1 MKKAIGALIGTI
13 SLALSASPVRAGGF
27 VPAVEQVDR
36 LPFPA
41 QVRAAAA
48 AERALAKAPRE
59 DGCIRIDDMLFEVG
73 RMERTSAFTGE
84 SWPDHRVVFAFDDNV
99 TQANRGR
106 WLAAAALWESVCN
119 VAFREAENETAYILV
134 TSSEVKNT
142 SPVGRVNDIRRMFI
156 RDWGQRFTI
165 AHEIGHALGACHE
178 HSRSDRDAYVEIL
191 WENIAEG
198 EDHNF
203 EFLFESVND
212 GSYDFDSLMH
222 YGRDAFS
229 NGGGNTIEPRP
240 AYAGQLEVMGQR
252 SHLSAADMSG
262 MARRYGYPAWST
274 ERITDTSAPSRFPR
288 ADCRVSRYVV
298 WAERSAGGG
307 EAILCAGRPEAGESY
322 SAPHTIERQGGAS
335 PDVASLGQYVHVVYL
350 KTMPDGDT
358 DIYYRRSRDG
368 GFTWDPAQNLSATAG
383 CSGVSREPSI
393 ALCYPYLQVVW
404 AETVGGNDEIYHS
417 RSLSHGWTWSAP
429 QRIVPTPGAS
439 RRPRVAFRPGKVCVV
454 WQEIAEGSNAD
465 IYLVRSADNG
475 ATWRPAQR
483 LSQNAGR
490 SVGADIEFSM
500 QNSLVYA
507 AWQDD
512 TLSPG
517 TWTVMYRRSA
527 DNGATWSGIRSLSSP
542 WPQEGWSACQ
552 PSLAAFNDKVLVA
565 WSDVTQGRSVINTAF
580 SQDCGDRWLYQRVSD
595 LEQSSVSDPS
605 ASAAGVEGFAV
616 FWSGI
621 QAGRWDIFCRSRAV
635 K

>member
-1 MKKAIGALIGTI
+1 MKKAIGALIAVITMG
-13 SLALSASPVRAGGF
+13 LASSAVRAGGF

-41 QVRAAAA
+41 QAISAAA
-48 AERALAKAPRE
+48 AERALARAPRE

-73 RMERTSAFTGE
+73 RMERTSAFTGDT
-84 SWPDHRVVFAFDDNV
+84 WPENRVVFAFDDNV
-99 TQANRGR
+99 TQVNRGR
-106 WLAAAALWESVCN
+106 WLAAAALWENVCN
-119 VAFREAENETAYILV
+119 VAFREAVTETDYILV
-134 TSSEVKNT
+134 THSDERNS
-142 SPVGRVNDIRRMFI
+142 SPVGRVNGVRRMLI
-156 RDWGQRFTI
+156 RDWGKRFTI

-178 HSRSDRDAYVEIL
+178 HSRSNRDAYVEIL

-203 EFLFESVND
+203 ELLSESINH
-212 GSYDFDSLMH
+212 GSYDFDSVMH
-222 YGRDAFS
+222 YGPAAYS

-240 AYAGQLEVMGQR
+240 AYAGQLEMMGQR
-252 SHLSAADMSG
+252 SHLSEADMSG
-262 MARRYGYPAWST
+262 MVRWYGYPKWSS
-274 ERITDTSAPSRFPR
+274 ERVTDTSAPSRCPR
-288 ADCRVSRYVV
+288 ADCRGSRYVV

-307 EAILCAGRPEAGESY
+307 EAILCAGRPEAGESFP
-322 SAPHTIERQGGAS
+322 APRAIERQGCAS
-335 PDVASLGQYVHVVYL
+335 PDLAALDQYIHVVYV

-368 GFTWDPAQNLSATAG
+368 GSTWDPAQNLSAAAG
-383 CSGVSREPSI
+383 CSGASREPSI

-404 AETVGGNDEIYHS
+404 AETVGGNDEIYLS
-417 RSLSHGWTWSAP
+417 RSLTHGWTWSAP

-454 WQEIAEGSNAD
+454 WQEIADGSNAD
-465 IYLVRSADNG
+465 IFLARSADNG

-483 LSQNAGR
+483 LSENAGV

-500 QNSLVYA
+500 QTGLVYA

-527 DNGATWSGIRSLSSP
+527 DNGATWSGIRSFSSP
-542 WPQEGWSACQ
+542 WPQQGWSACQ
-552 PSLAAFNDKVLVA
+552 PSLAAFEDKVLVA
-565 WSDVTQGRSVINTAF
+565 WSDVTQGQSAINTAF
-580 SQDCGDRWLYQRVSD
+580 SQDCGDRWLYQRVSG

-616 FWSGI
+616 FWSGL
-621 QAGRWDIFCRSRAV
+621 QSGRRDIFCRSRAV